1 MPISDPS
8 HNRDYPLDDS
18 INKLET
24 FIDKTGE
31 QAGHEQVP
39 VLSEG
44 AEQDYTEQD
53 IPILDEVID
62 NEKQQLSGAEAGPGV
77 TEHQLLDQIDN
88 LEHRLTSVLET
99 LVKSMKDEMIDSISE
114 EVKTQMDNYQQK
126 PGSGEHSGGG
136 SLNEPDYSHIDG
148 YRPYRK

>member
-8 HNRDYPLDDS
+8 HNGEYPLDES

-24 FIDKTGE
+24 FIDETDE
-31 QAGHEQVP
+31 QTGHEQVP

-44 AEQDYTEQD
+44 SEQNYPAQD
-53 IPILDEVID
+53 IPILDDVID
-62 NEKQQLSGAEAGPGV
+62 NEEQPPAETDAGSAV
-77 TEHQLLDQIDN
+77 TEEQLLGLIDN
-88 LEHRLTSVLET
+88 LEHRLTSVMET
-99 LVKSMKDEMIDSISE
+99 LVNSMKDEMIDSISE

-126 PGSGEHSGGG
+126 EESKQHSGRT
-136 SLNEPDYSHIDG
+136 LLDEPDYSHLDG

>member
-8 HNRDYPLDDS
+8 HNGEYPLDDS

-24 FIDKTGE
+24 FIDQTDE
-31 QAGHEQVP
+31 QTGHEQVP

-44 AEQDYTEQD
+44 VEHDYTAQD
-53 IPILDEVID
+53 IPILDEIVD
-62 NEKQQLSGAEAGPGV
+62 SEQQQPAGAAAEPAV

-99 LVKSMKDEMIDSISE
+99 LVNTMKDEMIDSISE

-126 PGSGEHSGGG
+126 LDSGDHSGRA